1 MSPFEADP
9 ESVPVP
15 VPRHATRIDWAD
27 VARLLAAGWTTAEV
41 ARHVGCTRQHVWR
54 ILRRSPALQ
63 QAILEAQRETRL
75 ESGSLFAALQP
86 RIAKALSRAV
96 DEGNPRVILWLAERL
111 CSAAPSY
118 TDALK
123 AKGAAEGDDPLGRAA
138 LAEREDEAETPV
150 ADRAAAIEEIGAAA
164 LAACDS
170 GDARRMIGELLR
182 LEKLPLG

>member
-63 QAILEAQRETRL
+63 KAILEAERETRL
-75 ESGSLFAALQP
+75 ESGSLYASLQP

-118 TDALK
+118 TEALQ
-123 AKGAAEGDDPLGRAA
+123 AKGVEGDDPLGREA
-138 LAEREDEAETPV
+138 LEQREGEAETPV
-150 ADRAAAIEEIGAAA
+150 ADRGAAIREIGAAA